1 MHCPRSFCLPLTVCS
16 VTSETG
22 LVKAARELQKAGWT
36 KRKHLKPEAMTED
49 NPCEHSQLAPRLLG
63 KDSRDHGGG
72 GGGSFGKE
80 EQGARRSR
88 EPGPELSPRAGREH
102 REPACLPSS
111 PSCPL
116 SAQPDPAPGSSGETG
131 GRLPL

>member
-63 KDSRDHGGG
+63 KDSRDHGDGG
-72 GGGSFGKE
+72 GGG
-80 EQGARRSR
+80 GAGVVTSR
-88 EPGPELSPRAGREH
+88 GGAAARA
-102 REPACLPSS
+102 
-111 PSCPL
+111 
-116 SAQPDPAPGSSGETG
+116 
-131 GRLPL
+131 